1 MFVNRRDVQIQWGD
15 CDPANIVYYPRY
27 FAMFDD
33 STSVLFEAAGF
44 SKQDLV
50 HKYGLVGIPMVD
62 TRSKFYIPSTHGDW
76 ITIETKIESIKRS
89 SFEVKHNVYKGDA
102 LAIEAFETRVLVGRD
117 AALGIPERN
126 ALEFVPKEI
135 GGVPLKVIVLDDGGD
150 PTTATTN
157 ARRFVTESKADIIMG
172 SALTPPTIAVSN
184 VANEA
189 GIPHFGLAPFPITPE
204 RMKWSVAMPQP
215 IPIVGKVLYDHM
227 KAHKVKTVG
236 YIGYSDSYGDLWFN
250 DLKAQ
255 GVPMG
260 MTIVDEERFARP
272 DTSVTGQV
280 LKLVAAN
287 PDAILVGASG
297 TAAALPQTELR
308 ERGYQ
313 GLIYQTHGAASMDF
327 IRIAGKAAEGVL
339 MASGPVMDPEDQPD
353 GALTKKPGLALNAA
367 YEAKY
372 GPNSRSQ
379 FAGHSYDAFELLKRI
394 IPVALKTAKPGTPE
408 FREAIRQALLS
419 EKDLAASQG
428 VYNFTEKDRYG
439 VDDRARI
446 LLTVKDGKYMM
457 VKEP

>member
-1 MFVNRRDVQIQWGD
+1 MKRFYLTAAVTAAALAL
-15 CDPANIVYYPRY
+15 PALP
-27 FAMFDD
+27 ALAQ
-33 STSVLFEAAGF
+33 TTE
-44 SKQDLV
+44 
-50 HKYGLVGIPMVD
+50 
-62 TRSKFYIPSTHGDW
+62 
-76 ITIETKIESIKRS
+76 ITIGITTTTT
-89 SFEVKHNVYKGDA
+89 GP
-102 LAIEAFETRVLVGRD
+102 G

-215 IPIVGKVLYDHM
+215 IPIMGKVLYQHM
-227 KAHKVKTVG
+227 KSKGVKTVG

-250 DLKAQ
+250 DFKAQ

-260 MTIVDEERFARP
+260 MTLADEERFARP

-353 GALTKKPGLALNAA
+353 EAATKKPGLALNSA
-367 YEAKY
+367 YEGKY

-379 FAGHSYDAFELLKRI
+379 FAGHSYDAFEILKRV
-394 IPVALKTAKPGTPE
+394 IPTALKTAKPRHAGIPRSNPPGTAVGEGNCCKPGRLQFHRKGPLRPRRPLAHPADGE
-408 FREAIRQALLS
+408 ERQVHAGEVDAAIVSRRREPAQWAGSFHLRSLS
-419 EKDLAASQG
+419 GLRPPDAAGS
-428 VYNFTEKDRYG
+428 R
-439 VDDRARI
+439 RI
-446 LLTVKDGKYMM
+446 PDSNCPSSGRHRR
-457 VKEP
+457 

>member
-1 MFVNRRDVQIQWGD
+1 MKRFYLSAAVVAAALAL
-15 CDPANIVYYPRY
+15 PALP
-27 FAMFDD
+27 ALAQ
-33 STSVLFEAAGF
+33 TSE
-44 SKQDLV
+44 
-50 HKYGLVGIPMVD
+50 
-62 TRSKFYIPSTHGDW
+62 
-76 ITIETKIESIKRS
+76 ITIGISITTT
-89 SFEVKHNVYKGDA
+89 GP
-102 LAIEAFETRVLVGRD
+102 G

-135 GGVPLKVIVLDDGGD
+135 AGIPLKVIVLDDGGD

-172 SALTPPTIAVSN
+172 SSITPPTIAVSN

-189 GIPHFGLAPFPITPE
+189 GIPHIGLSPFPITPE
-204 RMKWSVAMPQP
+204 RSKWSVSMPQP
-215 IPIVGKVLYDHM
+215 IPIMGKVLYEHM
-227 KAHKVKTVG
+227 KAHNVKTVG

-250 DLKAQ
+250 DFKSQ
-255 GVPMG
+255 GVAMG
-260 MTIVDEERFARP
+260 MTLADEERFARP

-297 TAAALPQTELR
+297 TAAGLPQTELR
-308 ERGYQ
+308 DRGYK

-353 GALTKKPGLALNAA
+353 SALTKKPGMALDKA

-379 FAGHSYDAFELLKRI
+379 FAGHSYDAFLVLERV

-419 EKDLAASQG
+419 ERDIAASQG

-439 VDDRARI
+439 LDDRSRI
-446 LLTVKDGKYMM
+446 LLTVKDGKYVL
-457 VKEP
+457 VK

>member
-1 MFVNRRDVQIQWGD
+1 MRKTYLAAAAV
-15 CDPANIVYYPRY
+15 A
-27 FAMFDD
+27 AMFAAAPALAQ
-33 STSVLFEAAGF
+33 TSE
-44 SKQDLV
+44 
-50 HKYGLVGIPMVD
+50 
-62 TRSKFYIPSTHGDW
+62 
-76 ITIETKIESIKRS
+76 ITIGITTTTT
-89 SFEVKHNVYKGDA
+89 GPA
-102 LAIEAFETRVLVGRD
+102 

-126 ALEFVPKEI
+126 ALDFVPKEI

-150 PTTATTN
+150 PATATTN

-172 SALTPPTIAVSN
+172 SATTPPTIAVSN

-189 GIPHFGLAPFPITPE
+189 GIPHFGLAPFPVSPE
-204 RMKWSVAMPQP
+204 RAKWSVVMPQP
-215 IPIVGKVLYDHM
+215 VPIMGKVLYEHM
-227 KAHKVKTVG
+227 KAHNIKTVG

-250 DLKAQ
+250 DLKTQ

-260 MTIVDEERFARP
+260 ISIVDEERFARP

-308 ERGYQ
+308 DRGYK

-327 IRIAGKAAEGVL
+327 IRIAGKAAEGVI
-339 MASGPVMDPEDQPD
+339 MASGPVMSPETQPD
-353 GALTKKPGLALNAA
+353 SALTKKPGLALDTA

-379 FAGHSYDAFELLKRI
+379 FAGHSYDAFELLKRV

-408 FREAIRQALLS
+408 FREAIRQALLT
-419 EKDLAASQG
+419 EKDMAASQG
-428 VYNFTEKDRYG
+428 VYNFTEKDRSG
-439 VDDRARI
+439 LDDRARI
-446 LLTVKDGKYMM
+446 ILTVKDGKY
-457 VKEP
+457 VPAE

>member
-1 MFVNRRDVQIQWGD
+1 MKKALWAAAAVATVLGVASASAQTNE
-15 CDPANIVYYPRY
+15 IVI
-27 FAMFDD
+27 
-33 STSVLFEAAGF
+33 
-44 SKQDLV
+44 
-50 HKYGLVGIPMVD
+50 GITTTTTGP
-62 TRSKFYIPSTHGDW
+62 G
-76 ITIETKIESIKRS
+76 
-89 SFEVKHNVYKGDA
+89 
-102 LAIEAFETRVLVGRD
+102 

-172 SALTPPTIAVSN
+172 SAVTPPTIAVSN

-189 GIPHFGLAPFPITPE
+189 GVPHFALAPFPVTPE
-204 RMKWSVAMPQP
+204 RAKWSVVMPQP
-215 IPIVGKVLYDHM
+215 VPIMGKVLYEHM
-227 KAHKVKTVG
+227 KAHNIKTVG

-250 DLKAQ
+250 DLKKQAE
-255 GVPMG
+255 PMG
-260 MTIVDEERFARP
+260 ISIVDEERFARP

-308 ERGYQ
+308 DRGYT

-327 IRIAGKAAEGVL
+327 IRIAGKAAEGVI
-339 MASGPVMDPEDQPD
+339 MASGPVMSPETQPD
-353 GALTKKPGLALNAA
+353 SALTKKPGLELDQA

-379 FAGHSYDAFELLKRI
+379 FAGHSFDAFEILKRV

-408 FREAIRQALLS
+408 FREAIRQALLT
-419 EKDLAASQG
+419 EKDMAASQG
-428 VYNFTEKDRYG
+428 VYNFTETDRSG
-439 VDDRARI
+439 LDDRARI
-446 LLTVKDGKYMM
+446 ILTVKDGKY
-457 VKEP
+457 VPAQ